1 MSQTRT
7 FVFITNI
14 PDFLLE
20 PLSTASTSATIRRR
34 ENRDPLYERLRAL
47 LAANTSGVML
57 VMHLQTRGYA
67 LALYASEKE
76 ALEACKTNIVPEQPG
91 HKYSPL
97 LLRILRRERPAPSE
111 AVYTPTLT
119 VEGEVVQKAELA
131 DTRGLELVYRGR
143 AVAKWCPHTL
153 AREDCL
159 FGTACYRLHKRAY
172 QKTVLKRPR
181 LGEAVVHH
189 MTPEERALV
198 HRISCNTRRAE
209 ECVIPA
215 EMRIDFSLHVSL
227 TRDEAEALVDDAAG
241 VVPASVLQRVEAA
254 CAGHGGPYFVKFDF
268 PGGAPWDWSL
278 HDDREGLP
286 RLRQRLPFPENGAPT
301 PLERDIFCQQLLYHL
316 NQMNRFETISSALRA
331 LAHSP
336 KVQEA
341 LRRVAQNPRVH
352 EGKPEEGEGGAVA
365 LGLCI
370 RPWLFLPTVGVEVS
384 VLLESGGDRV
394 RGIVQRRSALRLM
407 TCFSFLQKHGMNLSR
422 YAVIGSG
429 QDVYAEESLEAEMR
443 RVEKAVKRA
452 VEGLRQH
459 LRQQVSRGG
468 QLPSNAA
475 WCFQL
480 AVMPS
485 TSPSSVAAGEDAAE
499 MRCVVLSMKPYE
511 EAFEEFTAM
520 HPSLMRDEA
529 VTDVI
534 WNTKRHTYVALFPRE
549 LMERLKE
556 D

>member
-20 PLSTASTSATIRRR
+20 PLSTASTSATTRRR

-131 DTRGLELVYRGR
+131 DSRGLELVYRGR

-153 AREDCL
+153 AREDCP

-198 HRISCNTRRAE
+198 HRISCSTRRAE

-241 VVPASVLQRVEAA
+241 VVPASVLQRVETA
-254 CAGHGGPYFVKFDF
+254 CAGHDGPYFVKFDF
-268 PGGAPWDWSL
+268 TGGAPWDWSL

-352 EGKPEEGEGGAVA
+352 EGKPEEGEGDAVA

-384 VLLESGGDRV
+384 VLLEGGGDRV
-394 RGIVQRRSALRLM
+394 QGIVQRRSALRLM

-429 QDVYAEESLEAEMR
+429 QDVYAEESLETEMR

-459 LRQQVSRGG
+459 LRWQVSRGG

-556 D
+556 E